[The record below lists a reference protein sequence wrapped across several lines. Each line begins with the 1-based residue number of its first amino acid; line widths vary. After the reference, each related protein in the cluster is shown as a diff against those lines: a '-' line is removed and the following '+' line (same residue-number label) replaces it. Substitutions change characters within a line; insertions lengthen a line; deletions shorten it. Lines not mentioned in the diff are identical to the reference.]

1 MIVASAQAALDARD
15 FKTTVGL
22 ILQKKDF
29 KTVCSGVLIKPDVVL
44 TAAHCLTDLVSVRVI
59 NNYQITRLEYAGI
72 RGKKFW
78 GKSWVQHPDYNGVQ
92 TGSVDIGLIFL
103 NRKFDTRLSYNE
115 LSHDIFS
122 EIGLSQS
129 LYRIGFGKRGSSNIR
144 NVFQVNYK
152 RLYGDYIVVSDTHGM
167 GGDSG
172 GPLYSYINGE
182 LKVIGVHCGRML
194 DEQGNSIAESYL
206 QLLTTR
212 IQDWINLSLNDA

>member
-1 MIVASAQAALDARD
+1 MFVASAQAALDARD

-22 ILQKKDF
+22 VLQKKSF
-29 KTVCSGVLIKPDVVL
+29 KTVCSGVLLRPNVVL

-72 RGKKFW
+72 RGKKYW
-78 GKSWVQHPDYNGVQ
+78 GKSWIQHPAYNGIEA
-92 TGSVDIGLIFL
+92 GSVDIGLIFL
-103 NRKFDTRLSYNE
+103 NRKFNTRLNYNE
-115 LSHDIFS
+115 LSNDIFS
-122 EIGLSQS
+122 EIGQSNS

-144 NVFQVNYK
+144 NVFQVHYN
-152 RLYGDYIVVSDTHGM
+152 RLYGDYIVVNDLHGM

-194 DEQGNSIAESYL
+194 DELGKPIGESYL
-206 QLLTTR
+206 QLLTSPV
-212 IQDWINLSLNDA
+212 QDWVKNSLNDA